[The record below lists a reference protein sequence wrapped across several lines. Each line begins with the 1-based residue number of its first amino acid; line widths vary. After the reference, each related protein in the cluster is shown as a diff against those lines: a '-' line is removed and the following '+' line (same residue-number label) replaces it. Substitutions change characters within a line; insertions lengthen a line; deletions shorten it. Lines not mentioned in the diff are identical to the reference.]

1 MRRSPILAA
10 AATAAAVVAAAV
22 AAVPAGAATAPSIS
36 IARTSVKDGTVV
48 VTAAISGWK
57 LLPAR
62 VGKKPNAPGGGH
74 WHIFVDGKYVNFS
87 AARTGTTKRL
97 AAGDHTIVVELANN
111 DHSSLSPRVRSAP
124 VKVTVPPAAAA
135 SGGGAAT
142 TQQGGA
148 GSPPATTTAPSGGS
162 DTYGY

>member
-1 MRRSPILAA
+1 MRTTPVLAA
-10 AATAAAVVAAAV
+10 AAAAAAALAAALPV
-22 AAVPAGAATAPSIS
+22 GAATSPSIS
-36 IARTSVKDGTVV
+36 IARTSVKDGAVL
-48 VTAAISGWK
+48 VTATISNWK

-62 VGKKPNAPGGGH
+62 VGKTPNAAGGGH

-97 AAGDHTIVVELANN
+97 SPGEHTIVLELANN
-111 DHSSLSPRVRSAP
+111 DHSSLAPRVRSAA
-124 VKVTVPPAAAA
+124 VKVTVPAAAA
-135 SGGGAAT
+135 AGGAAAT
-142 TQQGGA
+142 PGGA

>member
-1 MRRSPILAA
+1 MRRSPMLAA

-22 AAVPAGAATAPSIS
+22 AAVPTGAATAPSIS
-36 IARTSVKDGTVV
+36 IARTSVKDGAVV

-74 WHIFVDGKYVNFS
+74 WHIFGDGKYVNFS

-124 VKVTVPPAAAA
+124 VKVTVPAAAA
-135 SGGGAAT
+135 AT
-142 TQQGGA
+142 PDGGA